1 MSDLVSFWIDGI
13 PATQG
18 SKTPGRNGYGFHESD
33 KKLPAWR
40 KAVKDAAES
49 VKDAFEGPLDF
60 PLSVQLDVYL
70 PAPKRSKFGKYPAG
84 TPDLDKLQR
93 AVGDGLTASG
103 LIKDDA
109 RICLWKAR
117 KHWSEEGTGPG
128 AKVSIR
134 DLRDE
139 NYIPAELP
147 ETVTLRT
154 EAHEFA
160 LNQALGTALVKV
172 RGMVPMPD
180 GRLQEVELVLGG
192 KMAEQLQR
200 GMAQNFSIQ
209 APARSALTPEAYARM
224 SRSEIERIYGEGEL

>member
-1 MSDLVSFWIDGI
+1 MSELVSFWVDGI

-18 SKTPGRNGYGFHESD
+18 SKTPGKGGYGFHESD

-40 KAVKDAAES
+40 KAVTAAAES

-60 PLSVQLDVYL
+60 PMAVQLDVYL
-70 PAPKRSKFGKYPAG
+70 PAPKKSKFGKWPAG

-93 AVGDGLTASG
+93 AVGDGLTTSK

-117 KHWSEEGTGPG
+117 KHWAEEGMGTG

-139 NYIPAELP
+139 NYVPAEP
-147 ETVTLRT
+147 PAPSWATG
-154 EAHEFA
+154 EFTQYHLSA
-160 LNQALGTALVKV
+160 VPFADTARVKV
-172 RGMVPMPD
+172 RGSVFLD
-180 GRLQEVELVLGG
+180 GIEQLVELEASPELAERISRGLVNDFSIDAETLVGRVLG
-192 KMAEQLQR
+192 KE
-200 GMAQNFSIQ
+200 
-209 APARSALTPEAYARM
+209 
-224 SRSEIERIYGEGEL
+224 EIERIFGVGEL